1 MILFAINSRASWL
14 EMKGLHGKIIEDKEK
29 QSIPIIIVGNKR
41 VRIASA
47 KNDPFLLMN
56 LTLLL
61 YLGLGERAGSG

>member
-1 MILFAINSRASWL
+1 
-14 EMKGLHGKIIEDKEK
+14 MKGLHGKIIEDKEK

-61 YLGLGERAGSG
+61 YLGLGERARSG